1 MQLYLVRHTTPQVEI
16 GTCYGQTDLALAES
30 FEQELAM
37 VKNKLSHLEGAKLY
51 SSPLQ
56 RCAQLAQH
64 FSHMGEI
71 NYDARIMELNFGDW
85 EMQKWN
91 DIPKGAI
98 DVWAEEHVMKA
109 PPNGESFNALHLRAK
124 ALLSEIAANKSD
136 IVVMFTHAGVIR
148 ALLAEALSLPLIHA
162 FKFQLEYA
170 SVTKIIVEE
179 TVTHVAYVNH

>member
-30 FEQELAM
+30 FEQELAL
-37 VKNKLSHLEGAKLY
+37 VKNKLNHLAAARIY

-56 RCAQLAQH
+56 RCAQLARQFEH
-64 FSHMGEI
+64 FGEV
-71 NYDARIMELNFGDW
+71 NYDPRVMELNFGDW
-85 EMQKWN
+85 EMMKWN

-98 DVWAEEHVMKA
+98 DVWAEEHVTKA
-109 PPNGESFNALHLRAK
+109 PPNGESFHALQLRAK
-124 ALLSEIAANKSD
+124 ALLSEIVAESTEIAV
-136 IVVMFTHAGVIR
+136 IFTHAGVIR

-162 FKFQLEYA
+162 FKFQIAYA